1 MFKLILLIMIVS
13 STSQAENKIDN
24 NEKKRRSVVERQASQ
39 AKSERKPTQLRFCN
53 PGEPPIGCYKL
64 TSSGLAEGV
73 PPRGVIPIEDEKP

>member
-1 MFKLILLIMIVS
+1 MIVS
-13 STSQAENKIDN
+13 STSQAANKIDN
-24 NEKKRRSVVERQASQ
+24 NEKKRRSVIELKERQS
-39 AKSERKPTQLRFCN
+39 KLERKPSQLRFCN